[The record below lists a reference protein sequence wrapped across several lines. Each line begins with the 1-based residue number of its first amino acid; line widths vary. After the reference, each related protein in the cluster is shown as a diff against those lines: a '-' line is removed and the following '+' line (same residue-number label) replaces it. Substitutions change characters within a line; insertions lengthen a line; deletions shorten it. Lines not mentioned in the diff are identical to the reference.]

1 MRLNSPTAHTL
12 TRRHPLVHTSHSS
25 ILFTAMAERLKLFF
39 WGFFV
44 LLSNPA
50 KSQLDELFFNGFKGV
65 GVANNLSLNGAA
77 QIQDNGVL
85 QLTNKT
91 QRLVGHAFYSNP
103 IKFKNSTDGKAFSF
117 STSFAFAMDP
127 EYAKLG
133 GHGLA
138 FTISPTKEL
147 PGALPSQYLG
157 LVNNTDLGNFT
168 NHIFAVEFDTVQDL
182 GFGDINDNH
191 VGIDINSIVSNKSA
205 PATYFDGASNSN
217 QDLNLKSGQV
227 IQAWIE
233 YYSQSNQLD
242 VKLSPSS
249 TKPRSTLLSFHVDL
263 SLNLQESMYVGFS
276 SSTGLLS
283 SSHYIMGWSF
293 KMNGKAKSLSLDQL
307 PSLPAESKRIS
318 NTGLIVGVSVS
329 AALVIILVS
338 GLAFNLIR
346 KIKKA
351 DVIEA
356 WELDIG
362 PQRFSY
368 KELKKATSGFRDKEL
383 LGFGGSGRVYKGTLS
398 NSNTQVAVKR
408 ISHESK
414 QGLQEFKSEIASI
427 GRLQHRNL
435 VQLFGWCRRR
445 ADLLLVYDF
454 MPNGSLD
461 KYIFDEPKT
470 ILSWEQRFNI
480 IKGVAS
486 GLLYLHEEWEQT
498 VIHRDIKASNVLLD
512 SELNARLSDF
522 GLAKLY
528 ERGTNPSTT
537 RVVGTLGYL
546 APELTRTG
554 KPTKSTDVFA
564 FGALLLEL
572 VCGRRPIELKAL
584 PEELM
589 LVDWVWEQW
598 RLGAIFEVVDSRL
611 EGEFDELEVVVLL
624 KLGLMCSNNEPKA
637 RPTMRQVVRYLD
649 GELPLPEVVEAPQG
663 GT

>member
-1 MRLNSPTAHTL
+1 
-12 TRRHPLVHTSHSS
+12 
-25 ILFTAMAERLKLFF
+25 MAERLKLFF

-263 SLNLQESMYVGFS
+263 SLILQESMYVGFS

-564 FGALLLEL
+564 FGALLLEV

>member
-1 MRLNSPTAHTL
+1 
-12 TRRHPLVHTSHSS
+12 
-25 ILFTAMAERLKLFF
+25 MAERLRLFF
-39 WGFFV
+39 WVFFA

-91 QRLVGHAFYSNP
+91 QRLIGHAFYSNP
-103 IKFKNSTDGKAFSF
+103 IQFKDSTDGKAFSF
-117 STSFAFAMDP
+117 STSFAFAIVP

-133 GHGLA
+133 GDGLA
-138 FTISPTKEL
+138 FTISSTKEF
-147 PGALPSQYLG
+147 PGALTGQYLG

-168 NHIFAVEFDTVQDL
+168 NHIFAVEFDTVQNL
-182 GFGDINDNH
+182 VNGDINDNH
-191 VGIDINSIVSNKSA
+191 VGIDVNSIVSNKSV
-205 PATYFDGASNSN
+205 PATYFDGV
-217 QDLNLKSGQV
+217 LNLKSGQV

-233 YYSQSNQLD
+233 YDSQSNQLD

-263 SLNLQESMYVGFS
+263 SLILQESMYVGFS
-276 SSTGLLS
+276 CSTGLLS

-293 KMNGKAKSLSLDQL
+293 KMNGEAKSLYLDQL
-307 PSLPAESKRIS
+307 PSLPAESKRNN
-318 NTGLIVGVSVS
+318 NTGVIVGVSVS

-362 PQRFSY
+362 PHRFSY
-368 KELKKATSGFRDKEL
+368 KELKQATRGFRDKEL

-414 QGLQEFKSEIASI
+414 QGLQEFISEIASI
-427 GRLQHRNL
+427 
-435 VQLFGWCRRR
+435 
-445 ADLLLVYDF
+445 
-454 MPNGSLD
+454 
-461 KYIFDEPKT
+461 
-470 ILSWEQRFNI
+470 
-480 IKGVAS
+480 
-486 GLLYLHEEWEQT
+486 
-498 VIHRDIKASNVLLD
+498 
-512 SELNARLSDF
+512 
-522 GLAKLY
+522 AKLY

-564 FGALLLEL
+564 FGALLLEV

-584 PEELM
+584 PEELV

-611 EGEFDELEVVVLL
+611 EGEFDELEAVVLL

-637 RPTMRQVVRYLD
+637 RPAMRQVVRYLD
-649 GELPLPEVVEAPQG
+649 GELPLPEAVEAPQG
-663 GT
+663 GIM

>member
-1 MRLNSPTAHTL
+1 
-12 TRRHPLVHTSHSS
+12 
-25 ILFTAMAERLKLFF
+25 MAERLKLFF
-39 WGFFV
+39 WAFFV

-50 KSQLDELFFNGFKGV
+50 KSQLDELFFSGFKGV

-91 QRLVGHAFYSNP
+91 QRLLGHAFYSNP
-103 IKFKNSTDGKAFSF
+103 IQFKNSSDGKAFSF
-117 STSFAFAMDP
+117 STSFAFAMVP

-138 FTISPTKEL
+138 FTISPTKEF

-168 NHIFAVEFDTVQDL
+168 NHIFAVEFDTVQNL
-182 GFGDINDNH
+182 EFGDINDNH
-191 VGIDINSIVSNKSA
+191 VGIDINSLVSNKSA
-205 PATYFDGASNSN
+205 PATYFDGANNSN
-217 QDLNLKSGQV
+217 QVLKLKSGQV

-233 YYSQSNQLD
+233 YDSQSNQLD

-263 SLNLQESMYVGFS
+263 SLVLQESMYVGFS

-293 KMNGKAKSLSLDQL
+293 KMNGEAKSLSLDQL
-307 PSLPAESKRIS
+307 PSLPAESKRNN
-318 NTGLIVGVSVS
+318 NTGVIVGVSVS

-338 GLAFNLIR
+338 GLAFYLIR
-346 KIKKA
+346 KVKKA

-362 PQRFSY
+362 PHRFSY
-368 KELKKATSGFRDKEL
+368 KELKKATRGFRDKEL

-414 QGLQEFKSEIASI
+414 QGLQEFISEVASI
-427 GRLQHRNL
+427 GRLRHRNL

-470 ILSWEQRFNI
+470 ILSWQQRFNI

-486 GLLYLHEEWEQT
+486 GLLYLHEDWEQT
-498 VIHRDIKASNVLLD
+498 VIHRDIKAGNVLLD

-564 FGALLLEL
+564 FGALLLEV

-589 LVDWVWEQW
+589 LVDWVWEKW
-598 RLGAIFEVVDSRL
+598 RLGAISEVVDSRL
-611 EGEFDELEVVVLL
+611 EGEFDELEAVVLL

-649 GELPLPEVVEAPQG
+649 GELPLPEAVEAPQG
-663 GT
+663 GTWVTLTF